1 MRHMGLVDLEIL
13 MFALRRKF
21 LFPTLGLALSALAT
35 LSAISKPPINAGRD
49 GLAVKGHDVVAY
61 TMGAATK
68 GDPRFEHRWNGAV
81 FWFASAANRDRFAG
95 APEKYVP
102 QFGGYCAYAV
112 SRGYTADIDPQ
123 AFRIVD
129 GKLYLNYSKRVQ
141 KLWERDIPGNIAK
154 GQANWPAV
162 LDK

>member
-1 MRHMGLVDLEIL
+1 
-13 MFALRRKF
+13 MFASRCRF
-21 LFPTLGLALSALAT
+21 LLPTLALALSALAT
-35 LSAISKPPINAGRD
+35 LAALSKPRVNAGRD
-49 GLAVKGHDVVAY
+49 GVAVKGHDVVAY
-61 TMGAATK
+61 TTGSVIK
-68 GDPRFEHRWNGAV
+68 GDPQFEHRWDGAI
-81 FWFASAANRDRFAG
+81 FRFSSAANRDLFARTPG
-95 APEKYVP
+95 KYAP

-129 GKLYLNYSKRVQ
+129 GRLYLNYSKRVQ
-141 KLWERDIPGNIAK
+141 KLWEQDIPGNIAK

>member
-1 MRHMGLVDLEIL
+1 
-13 MFALRRKF
+13 MFAARRRF
-21 LFPTLGLALSALAT
+21 LTTLVLALSALAT
-35 LSAISKPPINAGRD
+35 LSAISRPPINTGRAGV
-49 GLAVKGHDVVAY
+49 AVKGHDVVAY
-61 TMGAATK
+61 TTGTVTK

-81 FWFASAANRDRFAG
+81 FRFASAANRDLFAG
-95 APEKYVP
+95 APEKYAP

-141 KLWERDIPGNIAK
+141 KLWEQDVAGNIAK